1 MAPNLIGATDSP
13 RTTAYLGPM
22 TAHSLF
28 DITGRIALVTGS
40 SRGIGRALARG
51 LVEAGARVV
60 LNGRDEARLDQT
72 RREFAAL
79 RAGDV
84 HTAAFDVTDEGAVA
98 AGVDRI
104 ASEVGPVEI
113 LVNNTGLQLRA
124 PIVDFTLADWQR
136 LLDAN
141 LTSAFLMSR
150 EVAPAMIAAGRGKI
164 VNICSV
170 QSQLVR
176 PAIAPYAATKGGLAL
191 LTKGLCADLAPHGI
205 CVNGLAPGYFDTE
218 LTSALVADAE
228 FTAWVAR
235 RTPLGRWGATA
246 DLVGTLLWLSS
257 PASDFV
263 TGQIVYVDGGMTAV
277 L

>member
-1 MAPNLIGATDSP
+1 MACVGPPGASVYGD
-13 RTTAYLGPM
+13 RV
-22 TAHSLF
+22 TAHALF

-40 SRGIGRALARG
+40 SRGIGKALATG

-60 LNGRDEARLDQT
+60 LNGRDEGRLEDT
-72 RREFAAL
+72 RRQLAAL
-79 RAGDV
+79 GRGSV
-84 HTAAFDVTDEGAVA
+84 HTAAFDVTDEAAVA

-104 ASEVGPVEI
+104 AGDFGPVEI
-113 LVNNTGLQLRA
+113 LVNNTGRQLRA
-124 PIVDFTLADWQR
+124 PIVDFALADWQR

-150 EVAPAMIAAGRGKI
+150 AVAPGMVAAGRGKI

-170 QSQLVR
+170 QSQLAR
-176 PAIAPYAATKGGLAL
+176 PGIAPYAATKGGLAL

-218 LTSALVADAE
+218 LTGALVADAE
-228 FTAWVAR
+228 FTAWVAG
-235 RTPLGRWGATA
+235 RTPLGRWAATT
-246 DLVGTLLWLSS
+246 DLVGTLIWLCS